1 MSALAQV
8 LKYQG
13 HWIGGSD
20 RSFDRKT
27 NKRLFGKLMKQGI
40 SLFPQNGDSISKELD
55 FMVVSTAIEAASPE
69 LKKAKALDIHVLHR
83 AELLSSLFNKL
94 FGIGIAGTSGK
105 STVCG
110 MAASV
115 MDCAGMEPAVINGG
129 IINQYVS
136 GVSIGNAKG
145 GNSQFV
151 ISEVD
156 ESDGSI
162 VHFSPSIGVITNI
175 SRDHKEVKELNK
187 LFKIFASNT
196 KKCLIINGDC
206 KETSEIK
213 ADNVVTFGL
222 AKKNHIHAENIKF
235 SAWKTKFDCMG
246 TSFSLK
252 VPGEHNVCNALAAIA
267 VCSSLDIPAE
277 KIKKGLASFKGIKR
291 RLEIVGRKNNIIVV
305 DDFAHN
311 PDKLSASLT
320 ALKSKCKRLIII
332 FQPHGY
338 GPTRF
343 LLNDLAKVFSL
354 KMDKKDCLMCLPI
367 YDAGGTADRS
377 ISSKD
382 LIRKVKGPECVCPE
396 SRKDAL
402 VRIKKMAGPGDIYA
416 VMGARDDTLS
426 VFAKRILREIG

>member
-83 AELLSSLFNKL
+83 AELLSSLFNKR

-145 GNSQFV
+145 GNSQFM

-162 VHFSPSIGVITNI
+162 VRFSPSIGVITNI

-206 KETSEIK
+206 KETSKIK

-252 VPGEHNVCNALAAIA
+252 VPG
-267 VCSSLDIPAE
+267 
-277 KIKKGLASFKGIKR
+277 
-291 RLEIVGRKNNIIVV
+291 
-305 DDFAHN
+305 
-311 PDKLSASLT
+311 
-320 ALKSKCKRLIII
+320 
-332 FQPHGY
+332 
-338 GPTRF
+338 
-343 LLNDLAKVFSL
+343 
-354 KMDKKDCLMCLPI
+354 
-367 YDAGGTADRS
+367 
-377 ISSKD
+377 
-382 LIRKVKGPECVCPE
+382 
-396 SRKDAL
+396 
-402 VRIKKMAGPGDIYA
+402 
-416 VMGARDDTLS
+416 
-426 VFAKRILREIG
+426 